1 MVAAA
6 AVFVFIEGSRVAKLV
21 VLAAGSRGAEVL
33 VEGSRGLEVLVIG
46 SDEVEDEMGRGVV
59 VLSS

>member
-1 MVAAA
+1 
-6 AVFVFIEGSRVAKLV
+6 
-21 VLAAGSRGAEVL
+21 VL